1 MKLEL
6 AESAD
11 RSYVGYERTYFRSLI
26 FEHVRGRYLRLLDES
41 GGQREATEEHMHLE
55 SLAYQ

>member
-1 MKLEL
+1 MKLEP

-11 RSYVGYERTYFRSLI
+11 ISYVGYERTNFRSLI

-41 GGQREATEEHMHLE
+41 GGQREV
-55 SLAYQ
+55 